1 MDYKSVL
8 QNVYSVTSSLENANV
23 RVIQEKA
30 KIVLPWWYYKN
41 QWQLKNKPSTELQ
54 LRLFLGDPN

>member
-1 MDYKSVL
+1 MHYKSRKLCHCLCNLMDYKSVL

-30 KIVLPWWYYKN
+30 KIVLPW
-41 QWQLKNKPSTELQ
+41 
-54 LRLFLGDPN
+54 